1 MDNETEIL
9 GYVVCRTC
17 LNPKSIK
24 QGKGKRAAFV
34 HGRCECGPDTRTG
47 KAAQVEMKAF
57 KPLEEVQ
64 YEIEVLKTPKSEVNQ
79 VVNEVVSKP
88 NQDTEQVVNEVVSK
102 PNQDTESKQMG
113 TVACVGIGAVM
124 GLVFGGLVKTLKM
137 VA

>member
-64 YEIEVLKTPKSEVNQ
+64 SEIEVLKTPKSEVN
-79 VVNEVVSKP
+79 
-88 NQDTEQVVNEVVSK
+88 QVVNEVVSK

>member
-47 KAAQVEMKAF
+47 KAAQMEMKAF
-57 KPLEEVQ
+57 KPLDEVKS
-64 YEIEVLKTPKSEVNQ
+64 EIEALKTPKSEVN
-79 VVNEVVSKP
+79 
-88 NQDTEQVVNEVVSK
+88 QVVNEVVSK

>member
-1 MDNETEIL
+1 MENENEIL

-17 LNPKSIK
+17 LNPKAIK

-57 KPLEEVQ
+57 KPLDEIQ
-64 YEIEVLKTPKSEVNQ
+64 SEIEVLKAPKPEVKP
-79 VVNEVVSKP
+79 VVKEVVSDPEPKP
-88 NQDTEQVVNEVVSK
+88 NQE
-102 PNQDTESKQMG
+102 TESKPMG

-124 GLVFGGLVKTLKM
+124 GLVFGGLVKTFKM

>member
-1 MDNETEIL
+1 MESENEIL
-9 GYVVCRTC
+9 GFVVCRTC
-17 LNPKSIK
+17 LNPKAIK

-64 YEIEVLKTPKSEVNQ
+64 SEIEVLKAPKPEVNP
-79 VVNEVVSKP
+79 VVK
-88 NQDTEQVVNEVVSK
+88 EVVSK

-113 TVACVGIGAVM
+113 TAACVGIGAVM